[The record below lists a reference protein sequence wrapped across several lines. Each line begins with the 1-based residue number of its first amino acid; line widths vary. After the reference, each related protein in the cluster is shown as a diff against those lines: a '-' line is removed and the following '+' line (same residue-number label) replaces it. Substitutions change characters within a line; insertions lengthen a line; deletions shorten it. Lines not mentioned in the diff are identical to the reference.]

1 MGDKQQCT
9 VKGLHG
15 LLDPLPCG
23 NVQMVGRLVQNE
35 EIDLLVHQHTQSQA
49 AQLAAG
55 QHRHRLKHILPLKLV
70 GGQPVPG
77 ALGRH
82 TLFLV
87 QHSIQNAALRVVKV
101 NDLWQVCC
109 LYRRPQLK
117 DAAVRRF
124 QTQQHIQQRR
134 LSGAVFADQGDAL
147 TVLHPQIDVGEQCP
161 SVEGLGNPLHLQH
174 LVALELAAGKAGIHF
189 FGLGGLLRST
199 HPLDA
204 LFHGEGPLMKGV
216 IAHEGPQVH
225 LLGSLFQLL
234 DLGLLLEIL
243 LQALLVAALLLHGV
257 EAVIPAVKLRLSVQH
272 LDDAGNGAV
281 QKIPVVGDGHHRAT
295 EGADVFLQPLRGLKV
310 QMVGGLVQ
318 QQDIR
323 VL

>member
-1 MGDKQQCT
+1 M
-9 VKGLHG
+9 
-15 LLDPLPCG
+15 
-23 NVQMVGRLVQNE
+23 E
-35 EIDLLVHQHTQSQA
+35 
-49 AQLAAG
+49 
-55 QHRHRLKHILPLKLV
+55 
-70 GGQPVPG
+70 
-77 ALGRH
+77 
-82 TLFLV
+82 
-87 QHSIQNAALRVVKV
+87 
-101 NDLWQVCC
+101 
-109 LYRRPQLK
+109 
-117 DAAVRRF
+117 
-124 QTQQHIQQRR
+124 
-134 LSGAVFADQGDAL
+134 
-147 TVLHPQIDVGEQCP
+147 
-161 SVEGLGNPLHLQH
+161 
-174 LVALELAAGKAGIHF
+174 
-189 FGLGGLLRST
+189 
-199 HPLDA
+199 
-204 LFHGEGPLMKGV
+204 GV

-272 LDDAGNGAV
+272 LDDAGNGAI